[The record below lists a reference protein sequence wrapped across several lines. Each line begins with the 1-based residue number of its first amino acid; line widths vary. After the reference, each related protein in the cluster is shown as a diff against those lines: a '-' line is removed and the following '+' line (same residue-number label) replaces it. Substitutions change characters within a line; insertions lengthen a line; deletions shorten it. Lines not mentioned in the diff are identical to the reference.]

1 MEIIETPIKDLV
13 IIKPRVFE
21 DARGFFCETY
31 NEERYQAAGIKQHFV
46 QDNQSKSSYG
56 VIRGLHFQLAPY
68 SQAKLVSVS
77 VGAVWDVA
85 VDLRRNSST
94 FGQWYG
100 VELTAENHLQFL
112 IPQGFAHGFSVLSE
126 TALFTYKC
134 DNLYHPEVDGGLMF
148 NDPDLNIDWKI
159 PVDKAII
166 SDKDMKHPLLKDL
179 KVNF

>member
-1 MEIIETPIKDLV
+1 M
-13 IIKPRVFE
+13 
-21 DARGFFCETY
+21 
-31 NEERYQAAGIKQHFV
+31 
-46 QDNQSKSSYG
+46 
-56 VIRGLHFQLAPY
+56 
-68 SQAKLVSVS
+68 
-77 VGAVWDVA
+77 
-85 VDLRRNSST
+85 
-94 FGQWYG
+94 
-100 VELTAENHLQFL
+100 
-112 IPQGFAHGFSVLSE
+112 LSE